1 MAPPSRNTVV
11 IAIGGNALAPP
22 GERSTIH
29 DQFRHTRESL
39 ASVVALARAGWKIAL
54 THGNGPQVGDE
65 LLRNELAA
73 DALQE
78 LPLGVLVAATQGWIG
93 YMIQQSLQNALDRA
107 GVHRTVVSV
116 VTQVIVDPE
125 APETRE
131 PRKFIG
137 HGLDPAQAERVR
149 GAGWVV
155 GTDPR
160 GVLRRMV
167 ASPVPLEIVE
177 RGVIRELVARGMI
190 VVAAGGGGAPVYRD
204 PRLGLEGID
213 AVVDK
218 DRAAAILARDIGARV
233 LLILTD
239 VEGLYRDFGTPQ
251 ARLVPRVALRE
262 AEAMLASGTIEEGTM
277 GPKLEAAVEF
287 LRSGGRRAVIARL
300 DQGVEA
306 LLGKSGTEI
315 VPERARR
322 STTLRRP

>member
-1 MAPPSRNTVV
+1 MVV
-11 IAIGGNALAPP
+11 ALGGNALAPP
-22 GERSTIH
+22 GERSTIY

-39 ASVVALARAGWKIAL
+39 ASIVALARAGWKIAI

-73 DALQE
+73 DVLPE

-93 YMIQQSLQNALDRA
+93 YMIQQSLQNALDR
-107 GVHRTVVSV
+107 VHVKRKVVSV

-137 HGLDPAQAERVR
+137 HALDAAQAERVR
-149 GAGWVV
+149 RAGWVV

-177 RGVIRELVARGMI
+177 RDVIREFVARGTV

-239 VEGLYRDFGTPQ
+239 VEGVYRDFGTDR
-251 ARLVPRVALRE
+251 ARLAPRLTLPE
-262 AEAMLASGTIEEGTM
+262 AHAMLASGAVEQGTM
-277 GPKLEAAVEF
+277 GPKLEAAVDF
-287 LRSGGRRAVIARL
+287 LKGGGRRAVIARL
-300 DQGVEA
+300 DLGLEA

-315 VPERARR
+315 VPRRARA
-322 STTLRRP
+322 